1 MAAIG
6 VRPGREL
13 TRGKMADRPGV
24 QPRAPCI
31 HTASVNVIV
40 TTDDVT
46 DTNDTIYGMHIC
58 VLEYFA
64 YLWLLYSINAC
75 DWESAQ
81 NNDDAD
87 DAHDVTNIFV
97 VKSMYL

>member
-40 TTDDVT
+40 TTDDVIDVD
-46 DTNDTIYGMHIC
+46 DTLTVC
-58 VLEYFA
+58 EFECRTVLHT
-64 YLWLLYSINAC
+64 SG
-75 DWESAQ
+75 
-81 NNDDAD
+81 
-87 DAHDVTNIFV
+87 
-97 VKSMYL
+97 